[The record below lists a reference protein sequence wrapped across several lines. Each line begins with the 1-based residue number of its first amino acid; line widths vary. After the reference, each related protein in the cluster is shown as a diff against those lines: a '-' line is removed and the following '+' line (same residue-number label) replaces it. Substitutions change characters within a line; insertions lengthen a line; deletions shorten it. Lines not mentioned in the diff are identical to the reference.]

1 MGPPLRELAL
11 TQMLQAARHLFP
23 GPALMLAGGH
33 DVGLFG
39 APAHCSG
46 PCIRPSATPYPGFSF
61 WTVSEVSQAGPDGVR
76 SSIPDRAPPEVP
88 HFCFCPGVRVG
99 QGGGRART
107 FPSGSQLCTTHLASP
122 SWLPPTP
129 TLCPWLLSQAYTRKK
144 RNWQF
149 CDPLGSPNPADLML
163 ATAWSPSP
171 GSLSLPL

>member
-11 TQMLQAARHLFP
+11 TQKLQAARHLFP

-46 PCIRPSATPYPGFSF
+46 PCIRPSATPYPGFSS
-61 WTVSEVSQAGPDGVR
+61 WTVSEVPQAGPDGVR

-99 QGGGRART
+99 PGGGRART

-129 TLCPWLLSQAYTRKK
+129 TLCHGFSLKPTPEKK
-144 RNWQF
+144 ETGSSAT
-149 CDPLGSPNPADLML
+149 PLGPQTLQ
-163 ATAWSPSP
+163 T
-171 GSLSLPL
+171 